1 MRSRNT
7 QNPSSVKEFVETRG
21 QTSPA
26 HVRPPAYHCRVTA
39 LDRCHTWIGLR
50 PKQHKGGECSK
61 QFPPTILAGKHRS
74 LNCIDTYRCH
84 VNICLDW
91 DLELFSQIRST
102 THVMEITIEP
112 KRPLEPKL
120 YWWFASPTFDGSN
133 PPQNMGS
140 RTATVQSSCII
151 EGFQGLMFNLGN
163 VWSNVPLLGK
173 VNKHEKRNTNC
184 FIHLYSTYHPPNP
197 FEALQY
203 HQTSP
208 WGIHAIATALHAA
221 ETAALDGSNHLKLSG
236 QTWISTS
243 TGLLV

>member
-133 PPQNMGS
+133 PPPKHGQPHSDSAKQLHHRRLS
-140 RTATVQSSCII
+140 RPDVQ
-151 EGFQGLMFNLGN
+151 
-163 VWSNVPLLGK
+163 LGK
-173 VNKHEKRNTNC
+173 C
-184 FIHLYSTYHPPNP
+184 
-197 FEALQY
+197 
-203 HQTSP
+203 
-208 WGIHAIATALHAA
+208 
-221 ETAALDGSNHLKLSG
+221 
-236 QTWISTS
+236 
-243 TGLLV
+243 LVKCSAFRKSK